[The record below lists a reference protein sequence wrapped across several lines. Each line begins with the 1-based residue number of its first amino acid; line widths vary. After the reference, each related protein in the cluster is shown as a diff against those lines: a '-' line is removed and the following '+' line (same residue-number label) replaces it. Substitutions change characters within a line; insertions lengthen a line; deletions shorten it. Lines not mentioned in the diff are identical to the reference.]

1 MRGPQTAVDELIR
14 IALEAGGT
22 DNVTVIVLDITG
34 EYAGQKV
41 WHASRLAQQEDLETV
56 SDETLDTIRIQKPA
70 NQI

>member
-1 MRGPQTAVDELIR
+1 M
-14 IALEAGGT
+14 